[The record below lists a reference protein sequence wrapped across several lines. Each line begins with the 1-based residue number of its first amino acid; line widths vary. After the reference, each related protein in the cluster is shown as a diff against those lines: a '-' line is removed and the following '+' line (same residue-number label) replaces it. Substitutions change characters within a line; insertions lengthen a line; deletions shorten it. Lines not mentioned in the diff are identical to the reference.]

1 MELKY
6 NYIAKDIA
14 VGSTVRSI
22 TSDEL
27 YTILN
32 INETSVEITAL
43 SDNDISKTS
52 RVGTT
57 HFLFM
62 INTERWIYN
71 KPIENS
77 VKKDRLNKILK
88 NL

>member
-6 NYIAKDIA
+6 NYIKEDIA
-14 VGSTVRSI
+14 IGSTIRSI

-27 YTILN
+27 YTILD
-32 INETSVEITAL
+32 IDEKMVRITAL
-43 SDNDISKTS
+43 SDNDINKTA
-52 RVGTT
+52 RMGTT